1 MLNTFFFGY
10 MPLKWRRLIRFVIS
24 PVIIFFLAVGNGEA
38 QNLLRIPVNAPD
50 EALIFIFVTSS
61 LLLAFLELAFI
72 SWLLKPFVVK
82 D

>member
-1 MLNTFFFGY
+1 

-24 PVIIFFLAVGNGEA
+24 PVIIFFLAVGNGDGLD
-38 QNLLRIPVNAPD
+38 QLGIVINAPD
-50 EALIFIFVTSS
+50 EVRIFIFVASS

-82 D
+82 EK